1 VGAKIRSNQKAKTVE
16 KKTLAADRS
25 SQRKSLNLL
34 SLLPERLELTPLES
48 TAFHYRLSCTGK
60 FSHFCPHFW
69 EECENIEPGSLAEN
83 RCGRE

>member
-1 VGAKIRSNQKAKTVE
+1 
-16 KKTLAADRS
+16 
-25 SQRKSLNLL
+25 L
-34 SLLPERLELTPLES
+34 SLSPERLELTPLES